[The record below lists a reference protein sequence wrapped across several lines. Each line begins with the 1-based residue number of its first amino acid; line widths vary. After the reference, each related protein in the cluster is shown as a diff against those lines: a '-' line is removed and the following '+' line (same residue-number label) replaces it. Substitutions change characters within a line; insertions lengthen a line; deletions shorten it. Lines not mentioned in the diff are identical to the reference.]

1 MMDHRTNS
9 PAALSTGLSLRVGI
23 LASIGAMAAVLATPV
38 HADLRDEIAA
48 CAEIGDEAARLACFD
63 TAAAEMQLKRDAA
76 AVDASDALRE
86 EFRFDR
92 NLLTGP
98 LSMRIEASGNLRVS
112 RDTAVAREVEEI
124 VRRTTKAL
132 GEIDG
137 WSLSLIVHG
146 GKVALSRGTPY
157 SGADLLS
164 QTRRGLRLSGLPENR
179 YTVALGEDAE
189 PDLWDDGRIRSA
201 NEHIDVRIVGLG
213 NTASR

>member
-1 MMDHRTNS
+1 MDQRTNS
-9 PAALSTGLSLRVGI
+9 PAARSIRQPLRVTI
-23 LASIGAMAAVLATPV
+23 LAGIGSLAAVLAAPAY
-38 HADLRDEIAA
+38 ADLRDEIAA
-48 CAEIGDEAARLACFD
+48 CAEIGDETDRLACFD

-76 AVDASDALRE
+76 AVDAADALRK

-112 RDTAVAREVEEI
+112 RDTAVAREVEEV
-124 VRRTTKAL
+124 VRRATKAL

-137 WSLSLIVHG
+137 WSLSLVVHG

-157 SGADLLS
+157 SGAELLA
-164 QTRRGLRLSGLPENR
+164 QARRGLRLSGLPENR

-201 NEHIDVRIVGLG
+201 NEHINVRIVGLG